1 MAKFSRNIL
10 ATFFLMASVGCLLLW
25 WRSMST
31 WDVLIA
37 PTALTHGRHA
47 TVVLSRGR
55 VDVTVQSKEI
65 TAKHGLTRPGW
76 SHEQTA
82 DVEFIQ
88 DWNEPLSYAG
98 SFGQGRRSFYFPLWF
113 PALIFGLASIGIM
126 RVGRFTIRSAL
137 LVTTVVAAL
146 FGMVVIL

>member
-1 MAKFSRNIL
+1 MKLIRYTL
-10 ATFFLMASVGCLLLW
+10 AALCLAASVGCLALW

-47 TVVLSRGR
+47 TALLSSGR

-98 SFGQGRRSFYFPLWF
+98 SFGQGRRSVYFPIWF
-113 PALIFGLASIGIM
+113 PALIFALASVGIL
-126 RVGRFTIRSAL
+126 RIGRFTIRAAL
-137 LVTTVVAAL
+137 IGTTIVAAL
-146 FGMVVIL
+146 LGMVVML